1 MYGKSNNLEILQ
13 LGKQFVFL
21 RDQGGKHAH
30 LHSHVVDLQLR
41 EELGVLRRK
50 RGPSMGAR

>member
-13 LGKQFVFL
+13 LGKQFVLL

-30 LHSHVVDLQLR
+30 LHSHVVELQLR

-50 RGPSMGAR
+50 RGPSMGVR